1 MGGNM
6 PRVSQSYKGESETMD
21 TIQVIPAGQG
31 EHFLL
36 LGDVI
41 TIKAAGQGTSDRI
54 LVLEN
59 VVPSMTM
66 RFAS

>member
-1 MGGNM
+1 
-6 PRVSQSYKGESETMD
+6 MD